1 MIFANKIKH
10 LLLGTLI
17 PLFAASTLVLTG
29 FSLWQFDINIEKNID
44 FHSQSVVV
52 NPYVDG
58 DYGIITTA
66 QNNVLYPNNW
76 RLAFE
81 EGVEEDIYDNTTGIN
96 FTPDIDVNI
105 KITMDDYA
113 IETFRLEIKTEIISD
128 NCSVNLNDY
137 IYPSGFMVGG
147 VNARFPHYY
156 ELSSAEETLA
166 ANYTESSGG
175 LDLMITPI
183 FYWVSGMKPNNTAS
197 YGEFLGVMRE
207 CTCTVKVTMTLT
219 ILGFNS
225 TDFSTTT
232 NTGETL

>member
-1 MIFANKIKH
+1 MV
-10 LLLGTLI
+10 
-17 PLFAASTLVLTG
+17 S
-29 FSLWQFDINIEKNID
+29 
-44 FHSQSVVV
+44 
-52 NPYVDG
+52 
-58 DYGIITTA
+58 
-66 QNNVLYPNNW
+66 
-76 RLAFE
+76 
-81 EGVEEDIYDNTTGIN
+81 GVH
-96 FTPDIDVNI
+96 
-105 KITMDDYA
+105 
-113 IETFRLEIKTEIISD
+113 
-128 NCSVNLNDY
+128 
-137 IYPSGFMVGG
+137 
-147 VNARFPHYY
+147 ARFPHYY

-207 CTCTVKVTMTLT
+207 CTCMVKVTMTLT